1 MGMTRTR
8 KRMILCAILLIAML
22 AFIWGNSMVSGTDS
36 GAMSGGVMAWI
47 NSFLHLDE
55 QGAETLHL
63 VIRKMAHFTE
73 FTCLGLLLTWQ
84 FGMMGE
90 KKGHLF
96 CMPLFCGM
104 AAACVDETIQVFTPD
119 RGPSLIDVW
128 IDTAGV
134 TAGIILLLI
143 GHNYIRKKHNKKI
156 LEETT

>member
-1 MGMTRTR
+1 MKRTK
-8 KRMILCAILLIAML
+8 KRMILSTVLLIAML
-22 AFIWGNSMVSGTDS
+22 AFIWGNSMASGTDS
-36 GAMSGGVMAWI
+36 GAMSGRVMAWI
-47 NSFLHLDE
+47 NSFLHVNESSAD
-55 QGAETLHL
+55 TLHH

-73 FTCLGLLLTWQ
+73 FACLGLLLTWQ

-90 KKGHLF
+90 KKGHLV

-104 AAACVDETIQVFTPD
+104 AAACVDETIQVFVPG

-134 TAGIILLLI
+134 TVGIALLLI
-143 GHNYIRKKHNKKI
+143 GHHYIRRIKTHQN